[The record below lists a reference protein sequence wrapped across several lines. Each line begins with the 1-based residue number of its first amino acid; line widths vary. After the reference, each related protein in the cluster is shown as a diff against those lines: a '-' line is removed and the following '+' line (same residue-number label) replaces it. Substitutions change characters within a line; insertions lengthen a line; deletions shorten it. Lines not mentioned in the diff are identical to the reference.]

1 MSKLFATLLA
11 GVFAVATITPV
22 IAQDKK
28 DGAKMEAKADGK
40 GKGDEKKTDGK
51 AKAAEKKADAPK
63 ADAPKADAKKA
74 DAPKSDKK

>member
-11 GVFAVATITPV
+11 GVFAAATVTPV

-28 DGAKMEAKADGK
+28 DAPKMEAKADGK
-40 GKGDEKKTDGK
+40 GK
-51 AKAAEKKADAPK
+51 AAEKKADAPKADAPK

-74 DAPKSDKK
+74 DAPKTDKK